1 VNARSAT
8 GAGVAVATGS
18 HSGAVHQFVPA
29 LIPRDAT
36 GSHTLLLRDA
46 LRAAGWRSEIFAEA
60 THDELLAES
69 LPLEEYPRRARP
81 GDVLVY
87 QLSTSSAVADFLLAR
102 SEPLVLDYHNVTRPE
117 LSERWDPEP
126 ARRSAEALRQLAALA
141 PRSVLGLADSHY
153 NEVDLVAAGCPRTAV
168 VPVLVDLDRLL
179 TAPDQRVAARLAAEK
194 AARLAG
200 QVTPSGAGAAGAGAA
215 AVGAGAAG
223 AGAAEAGAGAVGAG
237 AVGADW
243 LFVGR
248 VVPSKAQHDLVKALW
263 AYRRLYDPTARL
275 HLVGSTPSNRYLAAL
290 RAFIADLGLQGAVR
304 IAGEV
309 SDAALA
315 AYFDA
320 ADVYVSASL
329 HEGFGVPLLEAMH
342 VGVPVVARS
351 AGAVDGTVGDAGL
364 LLDPAG
370 PSVIAAAVRRVLTD
384 RSLRD
389 RLVAA
394 GRRQVTEHTLAGS
407 GRRTV
412 DAIASVAADDAD
424 ADAGTA
430 AEAAAG
436 TPAGRGNTR

>member
-1 VNARSAT
+1 PVNARSAT
-8 GAGVAVATGS
+8 GAGVAVAIGS
-18 HSGAVHQFVPA
+18 RSGAIHQFVPA

-87 QLSTSSAVADFLLAR
+87 QLSTSSAVADFLLTR
-102 SEPLVLDYHNVTRPE
+102 SEPLVLDYHNITRPA

-168 VPVLVDLDRLL
+168 VPVLVDLDRLV

-194 AARLAG
+194 GARLGG
-200 QVTPSGAGAAGAGAA
+200 QVAPSGARADASAGAAGAGAA
-215 AVGAGAAG
+215 
-223 AGAAEAGAGAVGAG
+223 
-237 AVGADW
+237 GADW

-263 AYRRLYDPTARL
+263 AYRRLYDSTARL
-275 HLVGSTPSNRYLAAL
+275 HLVGSTPSNRYLTAL

-329 HEGFGVPLLEAMH
+329 HEGFGVPLLEALH

-370 PSVIAAAVRRVLTD
+370 PSAIAAAVRRVLTD

-389 RLVAA
+389 RLAAA
-394 GRRQVTEHTLAGS
+394 GRRQVAEHTLAGS
-407 GRRTV
+407 GQRTV
-412 DAIASVAADDAD
+412 DAIASVADAVGAD
-424 ADAGTA
+424 AVTRAATRADAR
-430 AEAAAG
+430 AG
-436 TPAGRGNTR
+436 ADGAPGGRVNTR